1 MDIGD
6 LNFSHIMVLIISI
19 LAGYL
24 ALRGIGQLLNR
35 YNPILVIIYFYF
47 FFSVAIFHAFLLEI
61 FGKSTDVRT
70 ALVNGILKLSCDSLF
85 VPYQTKKH
93 SMILV

>member
-6 LNFSHIMVLIISI
+6 LTFSHVMVLIICI

-35 YNPILVIIYFYF
+35 YNPILIIIYFYF
-47 FFSVAIFHAFLLEI
+47 FSSVAIFHAFLLGI
-61 FGKSTDVRT
+61 FGKSKD
-70 ALVNGILKLSCDSLF
+70 AKLLADNTL
-85 VPYQTKKH
+85 
-93 SMILV
+93 

>member
-6 LNFSHIMVLIISI
+6 LTFSHIMVLIISI

-47 FFSVAIFHAFLLEI
+47 FSSIAIFHAFLLEI
-61 FGKSTDVRT
+61 FGKSMSAKNISNNSEV
-70 ALVNGILKLSCDSLF
+70 
-85 VPYQTKKH
+85 
-93 SMILV
+93 